1 MRRPYLQFLT
11 AVLVLHTG
19 CDAGSP
25 AVRERKVEAKT
36 EAKNE
41 SPTLSP
47 EDRALLEKMKA
58 REKARAELNV
68 TPSKYIKTGKWDIMD
83 KGIINSYTRATA
95 IEFTNT
101 SEFDVRDIQGKITYI
116 DKNEREM
123 ATVPFSAKGELR
135 AGQTAKLKVT
145 AGEITG
151 TARTGKIEIERLS
164 IDGAV

>member
-11 AVLVLHTG
+11 AVFVIHTG
-19 CDAGSP
+19 CDTSSSS
-25 AVRERKVEAKT
+25 VRERKVEAKA

-58 REKARAELNV
+58 REKARAELSE
-68 TPSKYIKTGKWDIMD
+68 TPSKYIKPGKWDITD

-135 AGQTAKLKVT
+135 AGQTVKLKVN

-151 TARTGKIEIERLS
+151 SARTGKIEIERLS
-164 IDGAV
+164 IDGSV